1 MTIEEPAEAEVETA
15 TEAASTGSSVGDGP
29 ENSGS
34 PVRELFAD
42 PNFRNFFVA
51 QLFYSGVNGTLRFAF
66 IWLVVTLSDWPSVEG
81 IIAIALG
88 LPAMFLSLP
97 AGAWSDRVDRKRLY
111 IGGTAVTLV
120 ALIAFTVV
128 IATGN
133 ATASNTAI
141 AALLIGMTISINMPN
156 ISAVVPL
163 LVPEQKLMN
172 AVALQNGGGQA
183 AGFIG
188 LALGGVA
195 INVFGDAGGFAMLS
209 VVTALSLLLMTR
221 VHIPSDPVGPDVE
234 HPPMIRSM
242 VDGMKFGFGADPLR
256 TLLILAVILGGSF
269 AVVQV
274 SIPRVAE
281 DDFGQT
287 ASAAGIVLGVFGIG
301 MLVSSLAVARRKS
314 MRHGLNIAIFIGIG
328 LGLGQFLVS
337 LAPNVWVAGIIMFG
351 WGLNAGIAMASHRTL
366 MQTNTPP
373 EMMGRMMG
381 LMMLGFMGALPIG
394 ALVSSV
400 LAPQLGPVVTM
411 RVVGLA
417 TMAMTIP
424 LTWRRSIVSLR

>member
-1 MTIEEPAEAEVETA
+1 MIIDEPTGQAPEDVPHD
-15 TEAASTGSSVGDGP
+15 AADAPAAGGA
-29 ENSGS
+29 S
-34 PVRELFAD
+34 PVGELFAD
-42 PNFRNFFVA
+42 DNFRNFFLA
-51 QLFYSGVNGTLRFAF
+51 QLLYAGVNGTLRFTF

-111 IGGTAVTLV
+111 LGGTAVTLV
-120 ALIAFTVV
+120 ALVGFTVV

-133 ATASNTAI
+133 ATAFNTAI
-141 AALLIGMTISINMPN
+141 AALVIGTTISINLPN

-163 LVPEQKLMN
+163 IVPERKLMN

-183 AGFIG
+183 AGFVG
-188 LALGGVA
+188 LAVGGVA

-209 VVTALSLLLMTR
+209 IVTAISLALMTR
-221 VHIPSDPVGPDVE
+221 VHIPPDPRDPDVE
-234 HPPMIRSM
+234 QSKMLRSM
-242 VDGMKFGFGADPLR
+242 VDGAKFGFGHDPLR
-256 TLLILAVILGGSF
+256 TLLVLAVILGGSF

-274 SIPRVAE
+274 SIPRVVE
-281 DDFGQT
+281 DEFGQT
-287 ASAAGIVLGVFGIG
+287 ASAAGLVLGIFGIG
-301 MLVSSLAVARRKS
+301 MLVSSLAVARRTS

-337 LAPNVWVAGIIMFG
+337 LAPNVWVAGIIMFA

-366 MQTNTPP
+366 LQTNTPP
-373 EMMGRMMG
+373 VMMGRMMG

-424 LTWRRSIVSLR
+424 LTWRKSIVALR